1 MKIPFVGP
9 SGEARSLNQNAERSV
24 NCYLEQ
30 NPAPGRE
37 WALYGMPGKVLRAT
51 FQTSPVRG
59 CIGGETL
66 TYWVAG
72 NTVYTL
78 TPGSG
83 YAQVTLGTIGTS
95 TGRVGMADNGT
106 EVLIVDGTGGWLA
119 GAGSFAAIAD
129 VDFPTG
135 VTVALYLD
143 GYFIVFG
150 DGTEK
155 VYWNETPGSGTAWN
169 SLDFASAEG
178 IPDVLVD
185 GVVEGRNLWLFG
197 THSGELWRSSGD
209 TAAPFQRMEG
219 VFIEHGIASRTAA
232 KMDNSVF
239 WMGSG
244 YAGDGIVFRSNGS
257 APQRVSTHALETAIH
272 GYSTVADSFAY
283 CMQIA
288 GHSFYVLTFPSADVT
303 WVYDAAT
310 SSWSEWAWRDP
321 AANTLHRD
329 RSSCFVFSSRKH
341 LVGDWET
348 GKVYS
353 LELDTYTD
361 NGDAM
366 LFLRRTQAL
375 TEENARLFYEETVI
389 DMETGVANADCA
401 DPQIMYRYSND
412 GGHTWSTE
420 KQRSIG
426 AVGQYGQRVK
436 FGPSGSGR
444 NRVHEISI
452 TDPVKRAV
460 FGAFA
465 RVSKGD

>member
-9 SGEARSLNQNAERSV
+9 SGEARSLNQNAERTV
-24 NCYLEQ
+24 NAYLEQ

-51 FQTSPVRG
+51 FPTSPVRS
-59 CIGGETL
+59 CIGGGL

-78 TPGSG
+78 DPADD
-83 YAQVTLGTIGTS
+83 YAMVTLGTIGTS
-95 TGRVGMADNGT
+95 SGKVGMADNGGQ
-106 EVLIVDGTGGWLA
+106 VLIVDGTGGWLA
-119 GAGSFAAIAD
+119 AASLDPIVD

-135 VTVALYLD
+135 VTVALFLD
-143 GYFIVFG
+143 GYYLVLGQPGSQQFF
-150 DGTEK
+150 
-155 VYWNETPGSGTAWN
+155 WNETPGIGTAWN
-169 SLDFASAEG
+169 ALDFASSEG
-178 IPDVLVD
+178 IPDALVD
-185 GVVEGRNLWLFG
+185 GLVDGRNLWLFG
-197 THSGELWRSSGD
+197 THSTELWRNTGD
-209 TAAPFQRMEG
+209 TAAPFQRVDG
-219 VFIEHGIASRTAA
+219 VFIDHGIAARGTAA

-239 WMGSG
+239 WLAGG
-244 YAGDGIVFRSNGS
+244 YTGDGIVLRSNGS
-257 APQRVSTHALETAIH
+257 APQRVSTHAMETAIN
-272 GYSTVADSFAY
+272 GYGTISDAFAY
-283 CMQIA
+283 SMQIA

-310 SSWSEWAWRDP
+310 NNWVEWAWRDP

-329 RSSCFVFSSRKH
+329 RSSCFVFTTRKH

-353 LELDTYTD
+353 LELGTYTD

-375 TEENARLFYEETVI
+375 TDENTRLFYEETVI

-401 DPQIMYRYSND
+401 DPQLMYRYSND

-436 FGPSGSGR
+436 FGPTGSGR